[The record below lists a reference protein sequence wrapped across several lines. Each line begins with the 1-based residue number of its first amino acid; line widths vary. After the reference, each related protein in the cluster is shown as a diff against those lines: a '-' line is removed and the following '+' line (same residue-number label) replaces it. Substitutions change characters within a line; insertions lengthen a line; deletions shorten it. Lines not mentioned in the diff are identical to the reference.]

1 MKTEVASNVMH
12 VGESNVSTLAR
23 HISSY
28 YSIIILYHRE
38 HELEAMRVRS
48 KEMQERVS
56 CVLLLFFAV
65 PNAKVSFVL
74 VTPVIPP
81 QLKAEEEK
89 HENVQRNDSR
99 RDDQKKREDFRST
112 KPLRDVTDF
121 GDNHVRVMK
130 IVDLDYSM
138 ARVSHFNLLLLSFTQ
153 SSAKVGL
160 KKNERKSYGRV
171 EDSRSKSMF
180 AKLITSKAERS
191 GAEPADRANVSSK
204 PIGETKNDKVEE
216 QGHKSSSKRDNIV
229 SKVKPGAKP
238 TARAPVEPVDDVNDA
253 IENTVKGNKQ
263 NYFTEPSQLT
273 MSSACAKS
281 AIKRKGLKSSK
292 AASSVRFDATADRPK
307 LDVVMSG
314 VVGNDAKT
322 KQTNSNK
329 FSLSISS
336 TQTSGISSCESGGRR
351 RKKAS
356 NGGKSKAALLAMKG
370 FDDDGG
376 FL

>member
-1 MKTEVASNVMH
+1 
-12 VGESNVSTLAR
+12 
-23 HISSY
+23 
-28 YSIIILYHRE
+28 
-38 HELEAMRVRS
+38 
-48 KEMQERVS
+48 
-56 CVLLLFFAV
+56 
-65 PNAKVSFVL
+65 
-74 VTPVIPP
+74 
-81 QLKAEEEK
+81 
-89 HENVQRNDSR
+89 
-99 RDDQKKREDFRST
+99 
-112 KPLRDVTDF
+112 
-121 GDNHVRVMK
+121 MK

-138 ARVSHFNLLLLSFTQ
+138 ARVSHFYLLLLSFTQ

-180 AKLITSKAERS
+180 AKPITSKAERS

-204 PIGETKNDKVEE
+204 PIGETKIDKVEE

-229 SKVKPGAKP
+229 SKTKPGAKP

-253 IENTVKGNKQ
+253 IEDTVKGNKQ

-273 MSSACAKS
+273 MSSACGKS

-322 KQTNSNK
+322 KQTKNNK

-356 NGGKSKAALLAMKG
+356 NGGKSKAALLAMKR